1 MPLFSFPVAD
11 IDSAGKPFGG
21 PLPAG
26 WLAAQLADTD
36 VAPAGPAQ
44 GEADSPARRVGTVTG
59 RLSRSLGADV
69 VVRGRVEASVSL
81 PCARCLQPVLVPVE
95 AELSLLLQPAR
106 ARPAPQTT
114 AAPKGAAAAAKS
126 GASAKGATKE
136 TGGSKVAEP
145 SRRGG
150 KPRGSASHDDD
161 EGRELSDDEASLDT
175 YEGDDVVLDEFVR
188 EAILLEMPYF
198 PLCSEACP
206 GMAPPL
212 PGDGAEAVPG
222 APAARGL
229 RSPGTPGKPALDPR
243 LAPLARIRANLPADE
258 LGGEIAS
265 EVPVSPASS
274 ASGERTTRPKPPRLS
289 RSGLVP
295 KSKKKR

>member
-44 GEADSPARRVGTVTG
+44 GETDSPARSVGTVTG

-69 VVRGRVEASVSL
+69 VVRGRVEARVSL
-81 PCARCLQPVLVPVE
+81 PCARCLRPVLVPVE

-106 ARPAPQTT
+106 ARPTAQAPG
-114 AAPKGAAAAAKS
+114 KGAASGAKS
-126 GASAKGATKE
+126 GATAKGAAKE
-136 TGGSKVAEP
+136 TGGAKAAEP

-150 KPRGSASHDDD
+150 KPRGSTSHDDD

-206 GMAPPL
+206 GMAAPL
-212 PGDGAEAVPG
+212 PADGAEAVSG
-222 APAARGL
+222 ASTARGP
-229 RSPGTPGKPALDPR
+229 RSPGPPGKPALDPR
-243 LAPLARIRANLPADE
+243 LAPLARIRANLPADT
-258 LGGEIAS
+258 LGEESAS
-265 EVPVSPASS
+265 QVPVSPASS